1 MIALLLQLC
10 AQSMV
15 YTRGPS
21 PTDSDPFSMLADSS
35 GPLFMLAL
43 LVPVAVF
50 VFWVGSRRVS
60 KERGTAALRP
70 RGRVFF
76 DQPRKRSERWRAT
89 VKRLETREPSTSATA
104 KPGPVR
110 LQGVL
115 VNASGNLGGVP
126 GRECVWRNRAGA
138 SAASAVGAEM
148 VFLQDDTGS
157 VSVEDLERA
166 YVIAASEKH
175 SFHHENVSL
184 YLGDRIEVLGH
195 FTPEAP
201 TGAEGHPSE
210 RVYGTLTLVDGLDM
224 RLLER
229 PKPES
234 PPDDAASPPSDT
246 AQP

>member
-1 MIALLLQLC
+1 MITQVLLLF
-10 AQSMV
+10 
-15 YTRGPS
+15 TGEPS
-21 PTDSDPFSMLADSS
+21 PVPTAADGDPFSMLADSG

-43 LVPVAVF
+43 LVPVAVL

-60 KERGTAALRP
+60 KERGTSALRP

-89 VKRLETREPSTSATA
+89 VKRLEAREPSTTATA

-115 VNASGNLGGVP
+115 VNASENLGGVP

-148 VFLQDDTGS
+148 VFLQDDAGS
-157 VSVEDLERA
+157 VSIEDLENA

-229 PKPES
+229 PASEPQADE
-234 PPDDAASPPSDT
+234 AAPPSDT